1 MSEPLESE
9 LSRHLAPVAAPE
21 ELWDRVC
28 ERRAPRR
35 RELYVPVW
43 AAAAV
48 LLSLGAGSLA
58 AWRGARDP
66 RDPQVKPAAEYSSR
80 NLRKAEDCS
89 LCHTI

>member
-1 MSEPLESE
+1 MSEQMESE
-9 LSRHLAPVAAPE
+9 LKRHLAPVAAPE
-21 ELWDRVC
+21 ELWERVC

-58 AWRGARDP
+58 AWRGTRESE
-66 RDPQVKPAAEYSSR
+66 PQFKRAAEYSSR
-80 NLRKAEDCS
+80 NVRRAEDCS